1 MTGTRRRRVP
11 VVDLDST
18 IQEYHDAL
26 SHIVKGDPGP
36 VQRLYSH
43 RDDVTLSNPWGP
55 TRRGWADVSA
65 GVERAASQFRG
76 GAPQSRPHDVLALF
90 RGADLAC
97 LVENERWQ
105 AKVSGRSE
113 MSAFELRVTT
123 IFRLEDDDWKVVQR
137 HADPVTVENTDG
149 VLGRP
154 S

>member
-1 MTGTRRRRVP
+1 M
-11 VVDLDST
+11 DLDST
-18 IQEYHDAL
+18 IQAYHDAL

-36 VQRLYSH
+36 LQQLYSH
-43 RDDVTLSNPWGP
+43 RDDITLSNPWEP
-55 TRRGWADVSA
+55 TRSGRTDVSA
-65 GVERAASQFRG
+65 GVERAASQFRD
-76 GAPQSRPHDVLALF
+76 GAPQSLPHDSLALY

-105 AKVSGRSE
+105 AKVSGRSD

-149 VLGRP
+149 VLRRP

>member
-11 VVDLDST
+11 VVDLDLT
-18 IQEYHDAL
+18 IQAYHDAL
-26 SHIVKGDPGP
+26 SHIVRGDPGP

-55 TRRGWADVSA
+55 TRRGWADASA
-65 GVERAASQFRG
+65 GVERAASQFRD
-76 GAPQSRPHDVLALF
+76 GAPQARPHEVLAVF

-105 AKVSGRSE
+105 AKVSGRRD

-137 HADPVTVENTDG
+137 HADPVTVENTEG
-149 VLGRP
+149 VLSRP

>member
-1 MTGTRRRRVP
+1 
-11 VVDLDST
+11 VDLDTT
-18 IQEYHDAL
+18 IQVYRDAL
-26 SHIVKGDPGP
+26 GHIVKGDARPL
-36 VQRLYSH
+36 QLLYSQ

-65 GVERAASQFRG
+65 GLEGAASQFRDG
-76 GAPQSRPHDVLALF
+76 GPQSQPHDALALY

-105 AKVSGRSE
+105 AKVRGRDE

-123 IFRLEDDDWKVVQR
+123 IFRLEEDDWKVVQR
-137 HADPVTVENTDG
+137 HADPVTVENTEG
-149 VLGRP
+149 VLRRP